1 MPQESPELV
10 AKKRLVVNEE
20 SYYSAPRK
28 ENNDS
33 LLFEEVIQN
42 SSYFAAPNVDKLRV
56 AVGKNWDIF
65 EKQQDGVVSPS
76 PPGASFSNSHEKPQL
91 FYDKKL
97 TLVPCPGTEPVLTE
111 GSAESFSLLECVY
124 EQRYLLKTDT
134 FFHNNKPARLESTW
148 AHYVKTG
155 IIKEQGNVQYEPI
168 VRANKWYFDHH
179 FHGINP
185 FTPGEL
191 EKKQTFAKTFSA
203 DYSTF
208 YNERLNS
215 EDFEAATGGN
225 PSLQNSLPSIYS
237 FLKLL
242 LNKEIAEKTTINL
255 HGVMKDAKQYYQ
267 KEDSEN
273 YDIYKVL
280 LKKDALEVL
289 LTLYGIIGASK
300 ISESLDSD
308 SSSKTPKLP
317 STPGIGNKK
326 KVSGVSDGPAANTK
340 DPFFQPKSSKIV
352 EKILTTNFD
361 NPRIDQLSY
370 FETYFNEYTDL
381 ISKDE
386 RLQFSD
392 ENDNNRILALE
403 RAMTFLVFSPSVLS
417 ILKLTDKYKKYF
429 PYYAEVEFTAN
440 LQTGI
445 GDALRDM
452 YLSKV
457 VSEMILASP
466 KYFNSNDSWL
476 NGLGALL
483 SEEVDNDGLIDPY
496 FERKYVEFSNEVIY
510 DDLSSLTASQVPGEI
525 SSVLGKKSINF
536 PVALEYWLG
545 KDAYNFAANFLDGAE
560 GIYYGSQK
568 TTNDPEGFSTQDLR
582 NYLTYFKDDFT
593 EPVNINDDNN
603 VIFKK
608 LFGSALYAK
617 IFNLYKENI
626 RTFDDILNGKPAYT
640 EDLFYR
646 IEKTIST
653 DDQDGERV
661 VQNVLIPNT
670 SDLDIVNYVD
680 TQLKYSNNAS
690 NNAIYRYNVYAH
702 KIVFGSRYKY
712 QWTNSEGVVDSGEP
726 QKVAPSAQSDGETG
740 IMIVENDVGAGNPTS
755 YDYMPQA
762 DFKVIVEPSIVLV
775 EDKIFS
781 TPEVII
787 IDKPPVMPDI
797 NIIPYRGISNRV
809 KFLMTGATGK
819 FRMKPVTILESD
831 EAEFDKIL
839 RAQMSSDGKVEFASD
854 DAAKSFQ
861 IFRMTERPSTFADF
875 ELYDQITDGVYE
887 EMIQPNR
894 KYYYTFRVID
904 THGHVSNPTAV
915 YEVELID
922 EQGAVKPII
931 RTIDMT
937 PARNKKNTK
946 DCQKYI
952 YLKPT
957 LQQLY
962 FSGTP
967 GVDSLFSS
975 QTSKK
980 RYKMRMTSKSS
991 GKKIDID
998 FSFRKNFIT

>member
-97 TLVPCPGTEPVLTE
+97 TLVPCPGTEPVLSE

-191 EKKQTFAKTFSA
+191 EKKQTFAKAFFA
-203 DYSTF
+203 DYNTF

-215 EDFEAATGGN
+215 EDFEVATGEN
-225 PSLQNSLPSIYS
+225 PNLQNSLPSIYS

-242 LNKEIAEKTTINL
+242 LNKDLSEKTATSLAGIL
-255 HGVMKDAKQYYQ
+255 DEAKEYYDRQ
-267 KEDSEN
+267 DNEN
-273 YDIYKVL
+273 YNIYKEL
-280 LKKDALEVL
+280 LNKDTLEVL
-289 LTLYGIIGASK
+289 LTLYGILG
-300 ISESLDSD
+300 SEETTD
-308 SSSKTPKLP
+308 
-317 STPGIGNKK
+317 
-326 KVSGVSDGPAANTK
+326 
-340 DPFFQPKSSKIV
+340 SKIV
-352 EKILTTNFD
+352 ETILSTNFD

-370 FETYFNEYTDL
+370 FETYFNEYTEL

-386 RLQFSD
+386 NLQFSD

-403 RAMTFLVFSPSVLS
+403 RIMTFLVFSPSVLS
-417 ILKLTDKYKKYF
+417 ILKLADKYKKYF

-483 SEEVDNDGLIDPY
+483 SEEADNDGLIDPY

-593 EPVNINDDNN
+593 EPANINDDNN

-617 IFNLYKENI
+617 VFNLYKENI
-626 RTFDDILNGKPAYT
+626 RTFDDILSGKPAYT

-653 DDQDGERV
+653 DNQDGERV

-726 QKVAPSAQSDGETG
+726 QKVAPNAQSSGETG